1 MISEGRW
8 SSLIEE
14 DSHFDGR
21 SVPGLDF
28 SEALLGMSE
37 HPSDLLSRHAGKPL
51 QELINGGACFQ
62 VFEECPNGHA
72 SSPKNPRATY
82 LALDALN
89 SLAITPIE
97 HAQHVMLGPET
108 TQEVL
113 FSRCT
118 PGFGNR

>member
-1 MISEGRW
+1 MIFQGHW

-28 SEALLGMSE
+28 SEALLGMRE
-37 HPSDLLSRHAGKPL
+37 HPSDLLGRDAGKPL
-51 QELINGGACFQ
+51 QELINGGAGFQ
-62 VFEECPNGHA
+62 VFEECSSGYA

-82 LALDALN
+82 LTLDALN

-97 HAQHVMLGPET
+97 HAQHVMLAPET

-113 FSRCT
+113 FTRSIS
-118 PGFGNR
+118 GFGNR